1 MHLPVCMLVRVL
13 IPLIFAFGGRK
24 FPHYNGCCTFS
35 ALQMTYADGNL
46 GVTDSYVSWR
56 CGVNG
61 CTEKILQYQ
70 ASCSG
75 CYKEITQTVQHC
87 RFHKPLPPTPQGN
100 PWDPPS
106 RVQQATSAP
115 HGPFSPT
122 GTLEQRVHGI
132 LLEGSL

>member
-13 IPLIFAFGGRK
+13 IPLVSAFGGRK
-24 FPHYNGCCTFS
+24 FPHYNGCRTFS
-35 ALQMTYADGNL
+35 ALQMNYADGTL

-100 PWDPPS
+100 P
-106 RVQQATSAP
+106 
-115 HGPFSPT
+115 
-122 GTLEQRVHGI
+122 
-132 LLEGSL
+132 